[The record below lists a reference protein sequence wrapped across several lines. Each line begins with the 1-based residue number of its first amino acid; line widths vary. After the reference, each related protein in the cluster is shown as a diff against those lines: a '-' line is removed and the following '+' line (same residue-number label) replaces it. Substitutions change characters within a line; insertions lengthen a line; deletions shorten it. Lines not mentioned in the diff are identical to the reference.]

1 VSRGPPLGAAAVNQT
16 RGEKPPVETD
26 RAIAAALRALREV
39 PDVVGSVLAGP
50 DGLLIASDVDRVEP
64 DTVAAMAAATV
75 GLGRRF
81 AETVGLGAHRETVIQ
96 AEGGCLVSYAAG
108 AALLTVVAVPQA
120 NLALVHRAARFSA
133 QRLGVLV
140 EALAAQ
146 PPGRA
151 PGGNPPPPAP
161 PAREPLPRRNTRP
174 TGPGRPSAARS

>member
-1 VSRGPPLGAAAVNQT
+1 VD
-16 RGEKPPVETD
+16 TD

-39 PDVVGSVLAGP
+39 PDVIGSVLAGP

-81 AETVGLGAHRETVIQ
+81 AETVGLGLHRETVIQ
-96 AEGGCLVSYAAG
+96 ADGGCLVSYAAG
-108 AALLTVVAVPQA
+108 AALLTVVAMPQA
-120 NLALVHRAARFSA
+120 NLALVHRTSRIVA

-151 PGGNPPPPAP
+151 PGGNPPPAP
-161 PAREPLPRRNTRP
+161 PARDPLPRRNTRP
-174 TGPGRPSAARS
+174 TGSGRPSAARS

>member
-1 VSRGPPLGAAAVNQT
+1 MD
-16 RGEKPPVETD
+16 TD

-81 AETVGLGAHRETVIQ
+81 AETVGLGVHRETVIQ
-96 AEGGCLVSYAAG
+96 ADGGCLVSYAAG

-120 NLALVHRAARFSA
+120 NLALVHRAVPHRGPTARRA
-133 QRLGVLV
+133 RRG
-140 EALAAQ
+140 ARR
-146 PPGRA
+146 PTPG
-151 PGGNPPPPAP
+151 
-161 PAREPLPRRNTRP
+161 ARPRRHP
-174 TGPGRPSAARS
+174 AAGATGA

>member
-1 VSRGPPLGAAAVNQT
+1 MD
-16 RGEKPPVETD
+16 TD

-64 DTVAAMAAATV
+64 DTIAAMAAATV

-81 AETVGLGAHRETVIQ
+81 AETVGLGPHRETVIQ
-96 AEGGCLVSYAAG
+96 ADGGCLISYAAG
-108 AALLTVVAVPQA
+108 TALLTVVAMPQA
-120 NLALVHRAARFSA
+120 NLALVHRAARTVA
-133 QRLGVLV
+133 HRLGVLV

-146 PPGRA
+146 PPGGA
-151 PGGNPPPPAP
+151 SGGSPPPAP

-174 TGPGRPSAARS
+174 TGSGRPSAARS